1 MAQPKR
7 GIVLKGALLRT
18 VKETRDRPERYR
30 PISTDLLMAYN
41 PNPQGRGPQGLS
53 PGVKRVLRRL
63 VSLILFLLLG
73 YLVLIGLWVVLDPRW

>member
-1 MAQPKR
+1 
-7 GIVLKGALLRT
+7 
-18 VKETRDRPERYR
+18 
-30 PISTDLLMAYN
+30 MAYN
-41 PNPQGRGPQGLS
+41 PDPQGPGPQGLS